1 MGAFLDK
8 EKFHQEQFLRQSGYF
23 IETHPLNEIRPTRL
37 PQALA
42 SQNLNPAIRAD
53 ALDTF
58 ERDHIQWPRGSQ
70 ALPSPD
76 LCDISVNC
84 VNFLYP
90 FSTRPDA
97 LADLMGMIFPTLQT
111 ILPFENGA
119 FINFF
124 WPHDPQKSNAD
135 AAFIFQRHDSKRQMV
150 LLHWNYCETYSP
162 AVLNEGQNYAHL
174 SAADL
179 PLKNDQL
186 EDINQLFYQPF
197 LRLLELQLL
206 AQQLEKERCQNV
218 DLVSVLQIMPVN
230 NLDLLEVVSPGLR
243 KFGIS
248 PTQIWQ
254 NLVQPYDRFT
264 STFTENLFGH
274 FDISSYPEMLDWWLY
289 ITRRYPWVVK
299 K

>member
-206 AQQLEKERCQNV
+206 AQQLEKCRSTTSIFWKSSHPACANLAFHQLRSGKIWCNPTIASPAPSQRIC
-218 DLVSVLQIMPVN
+218 LVTLIFPA
-230 NLDLLEVVSPGLR
+230 
-243 KFGIS
+243 
-248 PTQIWQ
+248 
-254 NLVQPYDRFT
+254 
-264 STFTENLFGH
+264 
-274 FDISSYPEMLDWWLY
+274 
-289 ITRRYPWVVK
+289 TRRCSIGGFTLPAAIRGW
-299 K
+299 